1 MTVARGEIV
10 SQDYQF
16 GFHDDVT
23 YLAETKVG
31 LTRQTVVEISGFKA

>member
-1 MTVARGEIV
+1 MTVARDEIV
-10 SQDYQF
+10 SQDYKY

-31 LTRQTVVEISGFKA
+31 LTRATVE